1 MVNGRRA
8 IKIRKARTPIKSG
21 LRRVQTGR
29 PIIKA
34 GLAVGKRNIRAQKSG
49 RPVPPDQLGF
59 FSGKAL
65 PITKR
70 GRRLGSDFDSI
81 GGGMTGF

>member
-1 MVNGRRA
+1 MVNGKRA
-8 IKIRKARTPIKSG
+8 IKIRRATPIRSG
-21 LRRVQTGR
+21 LKRVQTGR

-34 GLAVGKRNIRAQKSG
+34 GLRVGNRNLRAQQSG

-65 PITKR
+65 PITKK
-70 GRRLGSDFDSI
+70 GRRAGSDFDSI